1 MSITTISA
9 IPEPME
15 LTLYQ
20 VDAFTSEPFAGNP
33 AAVCVVE
40 EPLPD
45 SLMQSIANEM
55 NLSETAFV
63 RRREDGRWHLRWF
76 TPLAEVDLCGHATL
90 ATSHVLFE
98 KGFADS
104 ESPIEFETLSGTL
117 VVTRESTG
125 LLVMD
130 FPAEPATQG
139 FPDEFIDNALNT
151 NAIQHAANRMDAL
164 AEVESETVLRELR
177 PDMTAIGALDIRGLI
192 VTAPADSPELDFV
205 SRFFAPQCGVPED
218 PVTGSA
224 HCCLA
229 PWWSERLGKTR
240 MRARQISQRGGEV
253 DVELKGDRVLLRG
266 QAVTVLIATMNV

>member
-1 MSITTISA
+1 
-9 IPEPME
+9 ME

-20 VDAFTSEPFAGNP
+20 VDAFTTSPFAGNP

-40 EPLPD
+40 EALSD
-45 SLMQSIANEM
+45 ETMQAIANEM

-63 RRREDGRWHLRWF
+63 RRTEEGTWHLRWF
-76 TPLAEVDLCGHATL
+76 TPVAEVDLCGHATL

-98 KGFADS
+98 RGFAHADA
-104 ESPIEFETLSGTL
+104 PVQYDTLSGTL
-117 VVTRESTG
+117 TVTRESSG

-130 FPAEPATQG
+130 FPSEPATMH
-139 FPDEFIDNALNT
+139 FPDELIDNALNT
-151 NAIQHAANRMDAL
+151 DCLRHAVNRMDAL
-164 AEVESETVLRELR
+164 AEVADEKTLRALK
-177 PDMTAIGALDIRGLI
+177 PDMSAIASLDVRGLI
-192 VTAPADSPELDFV
+192 VTAPADDPALDFV

-240 MRARQISQRGGEV
+240 MKARQLSARGGEV
-253 DVELKGDRVLLRG
+253 DVELQGDRVLLRG
-266 QAVTVLIATMNV
+266 HAVTVMTATMTV